1 MVRLR
6 RTPVCRP
13 LLRSMDR
20 TGAHDGRSGRSGAS
34 PQQTPHKR
42 LTYVKQHAKLAT
54 TSTRVTERSKTM
66 ATKPRV
72 RCYTFGV
79 ACYYVLS
86 CGAVFRVYTDEAG
99 TDYLKTWADI
109 AYWGEKVP
117 WVGY

>member
-1 MVRLR
+1 MN
-6 RTPVCRP
+6 
-13 LLRSMDR
+13 
-20 TGAHDGRSGRSGAS
+20 
-34 PQQTPHKR
+34 
-42 LTYVKQHAKLAT
+42 AKT
-54 TSTRVTERSKTM
+54 
-66 ATKPRV
+66 RV